1 MEWYTHGQ
9 TIQRQAVQ
17 LRYRSAILFIQFSV
31 GTAKELSAGGGIVY
45 SRTPSWDLP
54 FRYVTVRQHFLFSSL
69 DGQRKAS
76 ESSAPKVEWYTH
88 TQTIPLRYKT
98 TTFLFSSLERRK
110 ASENSAPEVEWY
122 TQTIQRPV
130 QMVKIVNQVLSLSQ
144 LFVYFN
150 IFIDW
155 RSAYH
160 MQKKKIV

>member
-1 MEWYTHGQ
+1 MEWYTHTQ
-9 TIQRQAVQ
+9 TIP
-17 LRYRSAILFIQFSV
+17 LRYK
-31 GTAKELSAGGGIVY
+31 T
-45 SRTPSWDLP
+45 T
-54 FRYVTVRQHFLFSSL
+54 TFLFSSL
-69 DGQRKAS
+69 ELRKAS
-76 ESSAPKVEWYTH
+76 ESSAPKVEWFTH
-88 TQTIPLRYKT
+88 TQTLPLRYKT

-160 MQKKKIV
+160 MQKNIV